1 MVLRPVASLL
11 GHAEQNILKFI
22 SYIICVRNVFA
33 TVSKAAVTATNSPH
47 NMNVMFIM
55 LRIREVQYL

>member
-11 GHAEQNILKFI
+11 GYAEENILKFI

-33 TVSKAAVTATNSPH
+33 TVSEAAVTATNSPH
-47 NMNVMFIM
+47 DMSVTFIM
-55 LRIREVQYL
+55 LHIREVWYL